1 MMQTKNMINDF
12 LESVSQLSLD
22 DQLMISNI
30 IYKRVIEERRREIS
44 DTIKESREEY
54 YSGKSGRGSS
64 EDFLKEI
71 ESE

>member
-1 MMQTKNMINDF
+1 MQTKNMINDF